1 MSSEV
6 AIRVRGLGKAYP
18 VFDKPYE
25 RLAQLVLPKGKGRGE
40 FQALSDVSFDVRRGE
55 AVGIIGRNG
64 SGKSTLLQVVCGTL
78 QASAGSV
85 EVHGRVAALL
95 ELGAGFN
102 VEFTGLENVFLNGS
116 ILGLTRQQVEDRLED
131 ILAFAEIGDHV
142 HQPVKTYSSGMF
154 VRLAFAVAAHCD
166 PEILIVDEALAVGD
180 VYFQRKCY
188 RRIEELRERGCT
200 LLLVTHST
208 GTLVQM
214 CDRGILLEGGRV
226 LFDGDCGDAVRE
238 YMKCLFGT
246 HLGAGSDAAEVART
260 DARALSDDGD
270 DDGDVG
276 DGGARQGEHVDAV
289 DHASGAVEDVP
300 DPVVAERA
308 ALLAGGTLDLFA
320 TRAGYNR
327 GETRLGDGRALLADF
342 IIGSASGRG
351 PVVPARAP
359 FRVHARYV
367 FRESIDRLIFGM
379 HLRTVDGLQVY
390 SSNTSMAN
398 QGLFSCEAGQVQLV
412 SFNLRCALLPGQY
425 FLGLGVSRYLEGGNE
440 IVAID
445 RRVDSIVLTVLG
457 PQGEATGY
465 ADMECAIDIGD
476 VSAGA
481 AA

>member
-6 AIRVRGLGKAYP
+6 VIRVRGLGKSYP

-25 RLAQLVLPKGKGRGE
+25 RLAQLVLPGARGRGD

-85 EVHGRVAALL
+85 QVQGRVAALL

-102 VEFTGLENVFLNGS
+102 IEFTGRENVFLNGS
-116 ILGLTRQQVEDRLED
+116 ILGLTRQQVEDRLQD
-131 ILAFAEIGDHV
+131 ILDFAEIGEHID
-142 HQPVKTYSSGMF
+142 QPVKTYSSGMF

-214 CDRGILLEGGRV
+214 CDRGILLEDGRV
-226 LFDGDCGDAVRE
+226 LFDGDCGAAVRE

-246 HLGAGSDAAEVART
+246 HHGAAEDAGAGEAAAA
-260 DARALSDDGD
+260 DSAALTG
-270 DDGDVG
+270 GGGAAG
-276 DGGARQGEHVDAV
+276 DGSGPARI
-289 DHASGAVEDVP
+289 
-300 DPVVAERA
+300 DPAAAERA
-308 ALLAGGTLDLFA
+308 VLLAGGDRDLFA

-342 IIGSASGRG
+342 VVGSSAGQG
-351 PVVPARAP
+351 PVVPAREP

-379 HLRTVDGLQVY
+379 HLRTVDGLQIY

-398 QGLFSCEAGQVQLV
+398 QGLFACQAGQVQV
-412 SFNLRCALLPGQY
+412 VTFNLRCALLPGQY
-425 FLGLGVSRYLEGGNE
+425 FLGLGVSRYQEGGNE

-445 RRVDSIVLTVLG
+445 RRVDSVVLTVLG
-457 PQGEATGY
+457 REGEANGY
-465 ADMECAIDIGD
+465 ADMECAIAVDPAPFQGA
-476 VSAGA
+476 SA
-481 AA
+481 